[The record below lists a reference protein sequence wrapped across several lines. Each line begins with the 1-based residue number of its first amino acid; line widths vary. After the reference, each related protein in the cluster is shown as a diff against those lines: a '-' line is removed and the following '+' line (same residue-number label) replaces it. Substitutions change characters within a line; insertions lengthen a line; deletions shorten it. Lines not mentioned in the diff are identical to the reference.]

1 MRIDRFSI
9 ERALLAAGDAPVES
23 VEARLDAIERLVLSR
38 LSSVR
43 LTDRPVTVRVT
54 APQVAT
60 RRRSRGSRPIVLG
73 VAACLLA
80 LIVLAAGWFGDGRDS
95 YVIASAVSVQVELP
109 DGSSQRGEPGL
120 ELPIGSTIDVGG
132 SMQIADVEY
141 GPGRYAVT
149 DDGIVRVL
157 ADGNRSGNGAD
168 GRDIGDDSIDRGI
181 APVAVTTTTE
191 APTRNA
197 VTPTTATTTTLNTA
211 PTTTTQTTTTTAAP
225 TTTPTTAPTTT
236 APSTTTTG
244 TVTIGITEAPSA
256 TVVADDRD
264 QPSDSEPPPPV
275 ATRPSDRPGEN
286 GDEPPTATL
295 PAETRP
301 TTTNTSATGP
311 PNDTDVTTPARK
323 ADARP
328 APEKTEAPAGNT
340 NPTGRPDS
348 DRDLPPS
355 VARRFPTHDGALD
368 RSNDL
373 ANSVVVG

>member
-1 MRIDRFSI
+1 MRIDRISI
-9 ERALLAAGDAPVES
+9 ERALVAAGDAPVES
-23 VEARLDAIERLVLSR
+23 VEERLDAIERLVLSR

-43 LTDRPVTVRVT
+43 LTDRPVTARVT

-60 RRRSRGSRPIVLG
+60 RRKSRGSRPIVLG

-157 ADGNRSGNGAD
+157 ADGDRSGNGSGD
-168 GRDIGDDSIDRGI
+168 RDIGNDSFDRGI

-197 VTPTTATTTTLNTA
+197 VTPTTPTTTMLNTA
-211 PTTTTQTTTTTAAP
+211 PSTTTQTTTTTT
-225 TTTPTTAPTTT
+225 TTTPTTTT
-236 APSTTTTG
+236 TTTTG
-244 TVTIGITEAPSA
+244 TVTLGTTEAPSA

-264 QPSDSEPPPPV
+264 QPSDSETPPPV
-275 ATRPSDRPGEN
+275 ATRPSDRPGED

-301 TTTNTSATGP
+301 TTTNTSASDP
-311 PNDTDVTTPARK
+311 PNATDATTPAHTT
-323 ADARP
+323 DAST
-328 APEKTEAPAGNT
+328 APETTEASTGNT
-340 NPTGRPDS
+340 DPTGRPAATATS
-348 DRDLPPS
+348 D
-355 VARRFPTHDGALD
+355 GQ
-368 RSNDL
+368 
-373 ANSVVVG
+373 